1 MRSEKALKNM
11 LASLLLQVIV
21 FLSGIILPKFFLEA
35 YGSSVNGMVTSI
47 NQFLMYLGLA
57 EAGVGT
63 ASMVALYEPLAHG
76 DKEKTNAVL
85 SATRI
90 FYNRSGFLFLGLTI
104 GLTVIYPYLITEQLE
119 STLVRSMILVLA
131 SSMLVDYFFLGK
143 YKAFLTAKQKGYIVV
158 SIQSVGTVVN
168 MVITIVLILQGA
180 PVVLTK
186 AVATGVYI
194 LRFFAVRWYVKRS
207 SPDVDYHSKPDMSA
221 LHQRGAALLHQI
233 VGIIVNNT
241 DVVLLTICL
250 GARSLIEVSVY
261 GIYNMIVYALN
272 MLLTSFSNG
281 LTAGFGE
288 VISKNEQE
296 VLKKSF
302 SSYEY
307 MYMMILFVIIGCMAV
322 LILPFVMVYTQNVQD
337 ADYVRPMAAWLFV
350 LIVFLQNIR
359 MPGQTIICAA
369 GHFKETKRQAILE
382 AVINVGVS
390 LLLIWKWGLVGVLV
404 GTVCSYGYRSIE
416 ILIYNNK
423 HLVLNSG
430 KQTTKRLLR
439 NILVSGIL
447 ILIGMK
453 VIPQAM
459 DSFVVWFLYAV
470 LSAGAMV
477 MSLLGINYVCEPQE
491 FKALLGRVKVIWKRT

>member
-21 FLSGIILPKFFLEA
+21 FLSGVILPKFFLEA

-63 ASMVALYEPLAHG
+63 ASMVALYEPLAC
-76 DKEKTNAVL
+76 DDREKTNAVL

-90 FYNRSGFLFLGLTI
+90 FYNRSGFLFLGLTV
-104 GLTVIYPYLITEQLE
+104 GLTIIYPYLIAQQLN
-119 STLVRSMILVLA
+119 SMLVRSMILVLA

-158 SIQSVGTVVN
+158 SIQSVGTLVN
-168 MVITIVLILQGA
+168 MIVTIVLILQGA

-186 AVATGVYI
+186 GVATGVYI
-194 LRFFAVRWYVKRS
+194 LRFFAVRWYVKHNY
-207 SPDVDYHSKPDMSA
+207 PEVDYHSKPDMSA

-307 MYMMILFVIIGCMAV
+307 MYMMILFVITGCMAV
-322 LILPFVMVYTQNVQD
+322 LILPFIMVYTRNVQD
-337 ADYVRPMAAWLFV
+337 ADYVRPVAAWLFV
-350 LIVFLQNIR
+350 MIVFLQNVRI
-359 MPGQTIICAA
+359 PGQTIICAA
-369 GHFKETKRQAILE
+369 GHFKETRKQAILE
-382 AVINVGVS
+382 AVINVSVS
-390 LLLIWKWGLVGVLV
+390 LLLVWKWGLVGVLF

-416 ILIYNNK
+416 ILVYNNK
-423 HLVLNSG
+423 HLVHNSG
-430 KQTTKRLLR
+430 KQTLKRLVR
-439 NILVSGIL
+439 NFLVSGIIVL
-447 ILIGMK
+447 LGVK

-459 DSFVVWFLYAV
+459 DSFVVWFLFAV
-470 LSAGAMV
+470 LFAGVATI
-477 MSLLGINYVCEPQE
+477 SLLGVNYICEPHE
-491 FKALLGRVKVIWKRT
+491 FKALFRRVQTICKRT